1 MSSSSTPAPPPPPGR
16 SQIGVIR
23 RILRDPTPVLD
34 EIAAS
39 GLAVVGM
46 GWGVLRMAVV
56 AEPQLVHEV
65 FSMPASR
72 FRWSHPLN
80 VLRFVVG
87 DGSMLVSDG
96 DDHRRRRGS
105 VLPALARRRL
115 DRWVP
120 TIVDQADAAIIGLLA
135 DARRNHGPID
145 LAPHARRV
153 TMAVVVQALFGSRLS
168 ARVDELSDLF
178 QRPQA
183 YLESPAV
190 RQMPHPFPF
199 TRRSRV
205 RQDRRRIDA
214 IVDGEIAHRRNDPEF
229 DDRDL
234 LTTLVRSGEL
244 TDPEIRDQV
253 ATLIGAGYDTT
264 AASLLWAAW
273 RATTATTV
281 WDELRRE
288 ADAAF
293 GEPVE
298 AEPIEKG
305 LLGRLPFAAKVV
317 RETLRLHP
325 AGVIAPRLAAEDIPL
340 GSYVLRRGTLVMPS
354 PYLAGRS
361 PRAWHDPLTFDPH
374 RFDRM
379 TDEQRSVADRAWVPF
394 GAGAR
399 SCIGFALAQMELTI
413 IVARMAQ
420 RLDLRPTST
429 AIPRP
434 TGLVVSRPRGG
445 APMLVAP
452 RQVSRHPSWS
462 GSVPGVRP
470 QT

>member
-1 MSSSSTPAPPPPPGR
+1 MSAPPPPPGR

-39 GLAVVGM
+39 GLPVVGL
-46 GWGVLRMAVV
+46 GRGVLRMAIV

-65 FSMPASR
+65 FSMPVSR

-87 DGSMLVSDG
+87 NRSMLVSDG
-96 DDHRRRRGS
+96 DDHRRRRGA

-120 TIVDQADAAIIGLLA
+120 TIVDQADAAIAGLLA
-135 DARRNHGPID
+135 EARRTDGPVD

-153 TMAVVVQALFGSRLS
+153 TMAVVVQALFGDRLS
-168 ARVDELSDLF
+168 ARIDELSELF

-183 YLESPAV
+183 YLDSAAV
-190 RQMPHPFPF
+190 RQLPDPFPF
-199 TRRSRV
+199 TRRARV
-205 RQDRRRIDA
+205 RQDRGRIDA
-214 IVDGEIAHRRNDPEF
+214 IVDAEIAHRRSDPSCDES
-229 DDRDL
+229 DL
-234 LTTLVRSGEL
+234 LTALVRSGEL
-244 TDPEIRDQV
+244 TDAEIRDQV

-264 AASLLWAAW
+264 AASLLWIAW
-273 RATTATTV
+273 RATTATGV

-293 GEPVE
+293 
-298 AEPIEKG
+298 AEPIAEG
-305 LLGRLPFAAKVV
+305 LLCRLSFAAKVV

-325 AGVIAPRLAAEDIPL
+325 AGVIAPRLAAEDIAL
-340 GSYVLRRGTLVMPS
+340 GSYVLRRGTVVMPS
-354 PYLAGRS
+354 PYLAGRD
-361 PRAWHDPLTFDPH
+361 PRTWDDPLTFDPH

-379 TDEQRSVADRAWVPF
+379 TDEQRSLANRAWVPF
-394 GAGAR
+394 GGGAR

-413 IVARMAQ
+413 LIARMAQ
-420 RLDLRPTST
+420 RLDLHPTST
-429 AIPRP
+429 AIPPP

-445 APMLVAP
+445 APMLVAT
-452 RQVSRHPSWS
+452 RQVTRFPSRAWARPS
-462 GSVPGVRP
+462 VIPAATQAPV
-470 QT
+470 